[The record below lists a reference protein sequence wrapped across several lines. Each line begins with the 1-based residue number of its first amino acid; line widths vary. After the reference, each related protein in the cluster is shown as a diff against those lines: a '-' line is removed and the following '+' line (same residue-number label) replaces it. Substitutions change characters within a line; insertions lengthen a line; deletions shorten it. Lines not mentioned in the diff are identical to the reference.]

1 MSQLFAPGGEK
12 FLFAARRIVHD
23 VPLSTDVALD
33 PDVSPSTYDPYVYVA
48 VDPDASDLPSSH
60 TSQG

>member
-1 MSQLFAPGGEK
+1 MVRSLCLLLDVLFMMYQ
-12 FLFAARRIVHD
+12 
-23 VPLSTDVALD
+23 STDVALD
-33 PDVSPSTYDPYVYVA
+33 PDVSPSTDVISDPDVSPYVA